1 MSDNAREIVD
11 LVVDD
16 KPNKAGEVLN
26 DTLVDKVADHVQGVK
41 DSISREM
48 FGAEEPSDAEQVE
61 VQPELDFPDPE
72 VEEDGEE
79 YAADQELVD
88 EPDVDELEDTEVEE
102 EESVE
107 EEETDEN
114 TQTNSR
120 TKKD

>member
-1 MSDNAREIVD
+1 MSDNARDIID

-16 KPNKAGEVLN
+16 KPNAASEVLN
-26 DTLVDKVADHVQGVK
+26 DTLVDKVAGHVQGVK

-61 VQPELDFPDPE
+61 VQPELDLPE
-72 VEEDGEE
+72 PEGEE
-79 YAADQELVD
+79 EEEYSADQELID
-88 EPDVDELEDTEVEE
+88 EPDLEELEDDEEVEE

-114 TQTNSR
+114 T
-120 TKKD
+120 

>member
-61 VQPELDFPDPE
+61 VQPELDLPDPE

-88 EPDVDELEDTEVEE
+88 EPDVDAEEELEEPEEEVEE
-102 EESVE
+102 EESVD

-114 TQTNSR
+114 T
-120 TKKD
+120 

>member
-26 DTLVDKVADHVQGVK
+26 DTLVDKVADHVQAVK

-61 VQPELDFPDPE
+61 VQPELDLPDPE

-88 EPDVDELEDTEVEE
+88 EPDVDELEDTEEVEE

-114 TQTNSR
+114 T
-120 TKKD
+120 